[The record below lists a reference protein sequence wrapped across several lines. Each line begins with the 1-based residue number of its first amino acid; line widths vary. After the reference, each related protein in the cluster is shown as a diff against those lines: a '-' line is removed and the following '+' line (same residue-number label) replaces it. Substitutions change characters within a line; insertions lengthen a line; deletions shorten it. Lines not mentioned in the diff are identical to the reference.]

1 LIDVQDILSSDVKIV
16 DATTRTVDPG
26 RGVQTLRFP
35 GEYMPD
41 GMACVGTAPERLE
54 PAILRGWCNQVRSEW
69 SARQDRKEAEA
80 ARVKESAALDRDQT
94 DRPTYQPTA
103 ASSSGTGDGEA
114 GEAGLES
121 GLEAEVA
128 KWAKRERTV
137 SEEITFL
144 TDRLAYVTGLRDQ
157 YARNRLKAQ
166 RVLDFYLKSEQDEG
180 EEL

>member
-94 DRPTYQPTA
+94 DRPTYQSTA

-114 GEAGLES
+114 SEAGLEAS
-121 GLEAEVA
+121 LGAEVA
-128 KWAKRERTV
+128 KWARREREAA
-137 SEEITFL
+137 EEHAKL
-144 TDRLAYVTGLRDQ
+144 QAASAAASDRRLNCVTQLR
-157 YARNRLKAQ
+157 RAQ
-166 RVLDFYLKSEQDEG
+166 RLLDFYLKSEQEG